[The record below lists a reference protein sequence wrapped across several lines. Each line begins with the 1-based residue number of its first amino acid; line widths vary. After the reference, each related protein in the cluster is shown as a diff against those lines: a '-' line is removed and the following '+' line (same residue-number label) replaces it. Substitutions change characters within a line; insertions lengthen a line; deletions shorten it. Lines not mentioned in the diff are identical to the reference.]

1 MTATAETKTV
11 ARTPAQLAAIRRSYG
26 HKRGAEARAEARKRH
41 IQNWVNKKIAAKR
54 IADWKQEK
62 IKAYY
67 KAKPA
72 KAAAAAA

>member
-1 MTATAETKTV
+1 MTATTQTKT
-11 ARTPAQLAAIRRSYG
+11 ARTPAQLAAIRRSIG
-26 HKRGAEARAEARKRH
+26 LKKGAEARAAARKRH
-41 IQNWVNKKIAAKR
+41 IENWVNKKISERR
-54 IADWKQEK
+54 IAAWKANK